1 MANGRFLTITNLGR
15 VDLIGRMGG
24 DRADSAAV

>member
-15 VDLIGRMGG
+15 IDLIGNMGG
-24 DRADSAAV
+24 DRGDAAAA